1 MENLELI
8 LSLAG
13 TALSLF
19 IACVIFI
26 AKLIRGYITKKKLKN
41 SYVLLDA
48 VAPLMEIAETFTNYS
63 GEEKKEYVMTKVNQF
78 AIENG
83 ITFNADAVTAKIE
96 ELIQLSKNV
105 NGKETANSQSL

>member
-1 MENLELI
+1 M
-8 LSLAG
+8 
-13 TALSLF
+13 
-19 IACVIFI
+19 
-26 AKLIRGYITKKKLKN
+26 KKKLKN

-83 ITFNADAVTAKIE
+83 IRFDSQAVSNKIE
-96 ELIQLSKNV
+96 ELIGLSKNV
-105 NGKETANSQSL
+105 NSDRQEEEA

>member
-19 IACVIFI
+19 IACVVFI
-26 AKLIRGYITKKKLKN
+26 VKLIRGYIMKKKLKN

-83 ITFNADAVTAKIE
+83 IRFDSQAVSNKIE
-96 ELIQLSKNV
+96 ELIGLSKNV
-105 NGKETANSQSL
+105 NSDRQEEEA